1 MQHLLILL
9 MLIVST
15 SVCAEPAPERVK
27 DFILAIENPQTGD
40 NQYDALTLTELM
52 EELGVPGMSI
62 ALVKDFSIHWAKGYG
77 IADRKT
83 GAKVDTSTLFQAASI
98 SKAVAAVITLK
109 QVESGRFS
117 LDDDINSILKSWQLP
132 DSKFTKAQAV
142 TPRALTSHISGLGDG
157 FGFPGYHPDD
167 PTPTKV
173 QILMGE
179 SPSNVGPV
187 LMSRPPFV
195 SMEYSGGGVTLMQ
208 LALEDATGKPF
219 STLAHDIVFA
229 PLDMNNSTFE
239 QPLSKLRDQNAAR
252 AHDKK
257 GEAMN
262 TKWHVYPELAAA
274 GLWTTPTDLAT
285 FLIEVQQSVHD
296 RSNLM
301 LKQSTVQE
309 MLSPVGI
316 GDYGIG
322 FALFKRGQEWS
333 FGHTGGNWGYRSVLS
348 GHKLKGYG
356 LAILTNG
363 ARGRE
368 LIAEI
373 RRRVDRAYRWGE

>member
-9 MLIVST
+9 MLIVSI
-15 SVCAEPAPERVK
+15 SVFAEPAPERVK
-27 DFILAIENPQTGD
+27 DFILAIENPQSGD
-40 NQYDALTLTELM
+40 NEYDELTLAELM

-62 ALVKDFSIHWAKGYG
+62 AIVNDFSIHWAKGYG
-77 IADRKT
+77 IADSKT

-98 SKAVAAVITLK
+98 SKAVAAVVTLK
-109 QVESGRFS
+109 QVEAGHFS

-132 DSKFTKAQAV
+132 DSKFTKNQAV
-142 TPRALTSHISGLGDG
+142 TPRALTSHTSGLGDG

-167 PTPTKV
+167 LVPTKV

-187 LMSRPPFV
+187 LMSMPPFV
-195 SMEYSGGGVTLMQ
+195 SMKYSGGGVTLMQ
-208 LALEDATGKPF
+208 LAVEDATGKPF
-219 STLAHDIVFA
+219 STLAQDIVFA
-229 PLDMNNSTFE
+229 PLDMSNSTFE

-322 FALFKRGQEWS
+322 FALSKRGQEWS

-373 RRRVDRAYRWGE
+373 RRRVDRAYRWEE